1 MMSLLRQVRLMSTAA
16 SAAGTPSGFLKVSAE
31 QIKPLLLANQHI
43 FAKVH
48 MHNNA
53 YLVTKG
59 DQMRLPYRFKGLKV
73 GDVINFEHVSQI
85 GSRDHVFQGDKYISQ
100 DHFNIKGVVTALTAE
115 PMTTHVHHRIKDKG
129 YTRTH
134 RKVPQTI
141 IRISELELKA

>member
-1 MMSLLRQVRLMSTAA
+1 MMSLLRQVRHMSTAA
-16 SAAGTPSGFLKVSAE
+16 SAPSGFLKVSAE

-100 DHFNIKGVVTALTAE
+100 DHFNIEGVVTALTAE

-129 YTRTH
+129 YTRTQ